1 SSLKNVAYNGV
12 LKKGYI
18 TPFFDARR
26 KTVFTALYY
35 SDGKHL
41 TEVKEETN
49 IPMNVWL
56 DELAQLNEDI
66 MFLSPHIHVFQE
78 MIEEKMNKHFYIPV
92 EQFHIPSPSN
102 MFTLIDME
110 V

>member
-1 SSLKNVAYNGV
+1 
-12 LKKGYI
+12 
-18 TPFFDARR
+18 
-26 KTVFTALYY
+26 
-35 SDGKHL
+35 HL

-110 V
+110 VNVHTITPNYLRITEAEANLLKQQKGIANES